1 MKSYLETQIFFHPKD
16 PIESYAQV
24 AKYKANAPFENL
36 TGFLLESWEQTD
48 FSTAIIKVRKGVHF
62 HDKPPANGRELDA
75 HDFVA
80 AWEGHTAF
88 PKSTLN
94 GKDKDFTWTAFDDWT
109 VEIEFAK
116 PDATGWIWLY
126 IATMNIPPRE
136 FMEGEVDL
144 DDWRNSDPIH
154 ELVILRQVIPWQSII
169 DELQQFYS
177 SDQGRLGKSSRIL
190 VALVILGKFRLLSNR
205 PVIAQT
211 KENCYFQ
218 YFCNVPD
225 GGLSC
230 FPHHSILHA
239 FRQRIDPQGVALLE
253 ETVFERL
260 RLSGAINNDA
270 ALIDSSVLASNI
282 VYPNDVQLIYF
293 PWS

>member
-1 MKSYLETQIFFHPKD
+1 MPSSMDMPNPPEEYQWWFIHQVIPLKSE
-16 PIESYAQV
+16 
-24 AKYKANAPFENL
+24 
-36 TGFLLESWEQTD
+36 
-48 FSTAIIKVRKGVHF
+48 
-62 HDKPPANGRELDA
+62 
-75 HDFVA
+75 
-80 AWEGHTAF
+80 
-88 PKSTLN
+88 
-94 GKDKDFTWTAFDDWT
+94 TAFDS
-109 VEIEFAK
+109 I
-116 PDATGWIWLY
+116 
-126 IATMNIPPRE
+126 
-136 FMEGEVDL
+136 
-144 DDWRNSDPIH
+144 
-154 ELVILRQVIPWQSII
+154 LV
-169 DELQQFYS
+169 QQFYS
-177 SDQGRLGKSSRIL
+177 SDQGRLGKSLRIL

-239 FRQRIDPQGVALLE
+239 FRQRIDPQVALLE

-270 ALIDSSVLASNI
+270 ALIDSSVLANNM
-282 VYPNDVQLIYF
+282 VYPNDVQLLYF